1 MGPSLD
7 LELDEILYINLYYII
22 YKRNQRERTKQRQA
36 PAAGRAADDRR
47 GWRGKT
53 RYRDRIAHRCVPLAV
68 RARAAPQSPF
78 KEYHTSVYEGG
89 VCDTIWSPRIIWHGQ
104 RLFT

>member
-36 PAAGRAADDRR
+36 PAAGRAADGPPWVER
-47 GWRGKT
+47 
-53 RYRDRIAHRCVPLAV
+53 
-68 RARAAPQSPF
+68 
-78 KEYHTSVYEGG
+78 
-89 VCDTIWSPRIIWHGQ
+89 
-104 RLFT
+104 